1 MELSFKTKEQFQN
14 SMVLLNFVLRKFHK
28 SRQNIDMTDITDIEN
43 PKEEGGRI
51 IDEPFDRALETRYLV
66 YALSTITSRAL
77 PDVRDGLK
85 PVQRRIIH
93 AMGELGLD
101 ADARFKKCAKIVG
114 DVMGKFHPHGDSAI
128 YDTMVRLAQ
137 DFSVRYPLID
147 GQGNFGN
154 IDGDSAAAYRY
165 TEARLTYNGAM
176 LLEGIDQDCVSFRP
190 TYSGEDSEPVV
201 LPAGFPNLLAN
212 GAMGIAVGMATSIP
226 PHNAIELIDAS
237 LALIDDKDL
246 SLDAIMDYV
255 PGPDFPTG
263 GIIIEPRESIK
274 LAYET
279 GKGSIRSR
287 ARWHVEEL
295 SRGQWQIIVT
305 QLPFQVQKSR
315 LVEKLAELI
324 ELKKAPFLG
333 DVRDESAEDIRLVLE
348 PKTRAIEPDQLMESL
363 FHLTELES
371 RFSINLNVLD
381 SKGIPRLM
389 GLIECLQ
396 AFLDY
401 KREIVTKRAIW
412 RRAKILSRLEILAAL
427 LVAFLNLDEVI
438 RIIREEDEPKQV
450 LMARF
455 NINDIQ
461 ANAILDTRL
470 RNLRKLD
477 EMSISKE
484 DAELKK
490 ELDGLDKLLASQS
503 LLWKKVAKE
512 LAATREI
519 FAKDEKM
526 AIRRSTFAEAP
537 SKTQILT
544 KEAFVIKEPITVVLS
559 KRGWIRALKGKI
571 DDLSSIKFKDD
582 DDLLLSLQA
591 QTTDKIVI
599 FATDGRAFTLFGD
612 KLPQGRGFGEPLRLM
627 VDLDDSHEILAMFV
641 PTDGCKRL
649 VSSQKGYG
657 FIVDETDL
665 ISQKRGGRVVMSLD
679 AKQKSNICEQIRGEY
694 IAIIGE
700 NRKLL
705 VFKTE
710 DLPSMTKGKGVK
722 LQSYRDCNLLDV
734 TTFNE
739 QSGLTWLD
747 TAGRTREMPEWRDYI
762 GRRAGVGRMVPR
774 GFSKTGKFS

>member
-1 MELSFKTKEQFQN
+1 
-14 SMVLLNFVLRKFHK
+14 
-28 SRQNIDMTDITDIEN
+28 MTDTIDTDT
-43 PKEEGGRI
+43 PDLGGRI
-51 IDEPFDRALETRYLV
+51 IDEPFDRALESRYLI

-85 PVQRRIIH
+85 PVQRRIVH

-165 TEARLTYNGAM
+165 TEARLTNTGTL
-176 LLEGIDQDCVSFRP
+176 LLEGIDQDCVAFRP
-190 TYSGEDSEPVV
+190 TYSGEDFEPSV
-201 LPAGFPNLLAN
+201 LPASFPNLLAN

-226 PHNAIELIDAS
+226 PHNAIELIDAC

-246 SLDAIMDYV
+246 SIEAIMDYV

-263 GIIIEPRESIK
+263 GIIIEPSESIK
-274 LAYET
+274 AAYET
-279 GKGSIRSR
+279 GKGSVRSR
-287 ARWHVEEL
+287 ARWHTEDL
-295 SRGQWQIIVT
+295 GRGQWQIIVT
-305 QLPFQVQKSR
+305 ELPFQVQKSR

-348 PKTRAIEPDQLMESL
+348 PKTRTIEADQLMESL

-381 SKGIPRLM
+381 AHGVPKLM
-389 GLIECLQ
+389 GLIDCLK
-396 AFLDY
+396 AFLEY

-412 RRAKILSRLEILAAL
+412 RRSKILLRLEILAAL
-427 LVAFLNLDEVI
+427 LIAFLNLDEI
-438 RIIREEDEPKQV
+438 IQIIREEDEPKQV

-455 NINDIQ
+455 ALSEVQ

-470 RNLRKLD
+470 RNLRKLE
-477 EMSISKE
+477 EMAIVKE
-484 DAELKK
+484 DGELKR
-490 ELDGLDKLLASQS
+490 ELDGLDKLLASQN
-503 LLWKKVAKE
+503 LLWKKVGKE
-512 LAATREI
+512 LADTREI

-526 AIRRSTFAEAP
+526 AKRRSTFADAP
-537 SKTQILT
+537 SKTQVLS
-544 KEAFVIKEPITVVLS
+544 KEAFIVKEPITIILS
-559 KRGWIRALKGKI
+559 KRGWIRAMKGKI
-571 DDLSSIKFKDD
+571 DDLSSVKFKDED
-582 DDLLLSLQA
+582 EMHLSLQA

-599 FATDGRAFTLFGD
+599 FATDGRAFTLMGD
-612 KLPQGRGFGEPLRLM
+612 KLPTGRGLGEPLRLM
-627 VDLDDSHEILAMFV
+627 VELEDSHDILAMFV
-641 PTDGCKRL
+641 PCEGKQRL
-649 VSSQKGYG
+649 ISSQKGYG
-657 FIVDETDL
+657 FIVDESDL
-665 ISQKRGGRVVMSLD
+665 LSQKRGGRVVMPMD
-679 AKQKSNICEQIRGEY
+679 AKQKASICVAAHGEY
-694 IAIIGE
+694 AAIIGE

-705 VFKTE
+705 VFKIE
-710 DLPSMTKGKGVK
+710 DLPIMSRGKGVK

-739 QSGLTWLD
+739 TQGLTWLD
-747 TAGRTREMPEWRDYI
+747 SAGRTREMPEWRDYV
-762 GRRAGVGRMVPR
+762 GRRASVGRMVPR